1 MYNQKGFSVVAL
13 IAALVV
19 VIAGGIVYYAT
30 KEKPAS
36 EAMTGLE
43 SARMEDTEVMEGEA
57 MAEAGAV
64 ADDSTRMENEQ
75 DAMPAQ
81 GGSASGGMA
90 EDDVMMEDDSFS
102 FSGAVIAGSSAPLL
116 DFNQPDYEK
125 AGASDKLVVLYFY
138 ANWCPICKEE
148 VENALYPAFS
158 ELSRS
163 DVVGFRV
170 NYNDNQ
176 TDDDER
182 ALAREFGVAYQHT
195 KVFIKNGERVLKSPE
210 SWNKERYGTEIENAI

>member
-81 GGSASGGMA
+81 GGSASGGGL
-90 EDDVMMEDDSFS
+90 S

-116 DFNQPDYEK
+116 DFNQSDYEK

-158 ELSRS
+158 EVPRA
-163 DVVGFRV
+163 DVVGIQIGTAAGRGSVF
-170 NYNDNQ
+170 
-176 TDDDER
+176 
-182 ALAREFGVAYQHT
+182 A
-195 KVFIKNGERVLKSPE
+195 KV
-210 SWNKERYGTEIENAI
+210 